1 MGMAKDNQAGFVL
14 IWRKNCFCV
23 DKVVI
28 QGVQR

>member
-14 IWRKNCFCV
+14 IWRESRFCV
-23 DKVVI
+23 EKVVI